1 MYFQSKNHNLQVH
14 YEIER
19 MIYKKFYTPLYIIIL
34 IVDFIDIKSFDIEL
48 MIQQNSI
55 IKNCLQY
62 PNGKVDS

>member
-1 MYFQSKNHNLQVH
+1 MKFK
-14 YEIER
+14 IER

-55 IKNCLQY
+55 IKTVYNTQT
-62 PNGKVDS
+62 GK

>member
-1 MYFQSKNHNLQVH
+1 
-14 YEIER
+14 

>member
-1 MYFQSKNHNLQVH
+1 
-14 YEIER
+14 

-55 IKNCLQY
+55 IKNCLQH

>member
-1 MYFQSKNHNLQVH
+1 MKFK
-14 YEIER
+14 IER
-19 MIYKKFYTPLYIIIL
+19 MIYKMHTPLYIIIL

-55 IKNCLQY
+55 KNCLQY